1 MQTLAV
7 MLRAS
12 IWARGL
18 TGLQLERVLAD
29 TKERRVAAGA
39 YVARKGEP
47 VEAWLGV
54 VDGLLKMS
62 SVSPAG
68 KLVTFTGVTTGGWF
82 GEGSILKDPLRKY
95 DIVALRDSRIA
106 VMPRATF
113 LWLLD
118 GSIPFNRFLITQ
130 LNERLAQFIALV
142 EYDRMLEPDA
152 RVARCLAA
160 LFNPHLYP
168 GTGRRL
174 QISQEEIGHLSAT
187 SRQRCNQALQRLEKA
202 GLLNVDYGGLTILDV
217 EGLRSYGA

>member
-1 MQTLAV
+1 MQTLAE

-12 IWARGL
+12 IWAREL
-18 TGLQLERVLAD
+18 TAPQLERVLAD
-29 TKERRVAAGA
+29 TRQRAVVAGG
-39 YVARKGEP
+39 YVAHKGER
-47 VEAWLGV
+47 VDAWLGV
-54 VDGLLKMS
+54 VDGLVKMS

-82 GEGSILKDPLRKY
+82 GEGSLLKDRQRKY

-106 VMPRATF
+106 VMPRVTF

-118 GSIPFNRFLITQ
+118 SSIPFNRFLLTQ
-130 LNERLAQFIALV
+130 LNERLGQFIALV

-152 RVARCLAA
+152 RVARCIAA

-168 GTGRRL
+168 GTRHRL

-187 SRQRCNQALQRLEKA
+187 SRQRCNQALQLMEKARLIRLE
-202 GLLNVDYGGLTILDV
+202 YGGIVVLDL
-217 EGLRSYGA
+217 EGLRNYGA